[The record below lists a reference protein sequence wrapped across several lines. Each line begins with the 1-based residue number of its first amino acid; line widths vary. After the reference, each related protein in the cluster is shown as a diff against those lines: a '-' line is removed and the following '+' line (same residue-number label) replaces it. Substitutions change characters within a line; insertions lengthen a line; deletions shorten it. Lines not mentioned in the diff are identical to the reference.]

1 MSPVNT
7 RVRTPTENPD
17 ANNSTSLPKHGVVG
31 VVRLG
36 AVGEAVLKIV
46 VANLQEILNLP
57 VDILPARQTPEFAYS
72 DNRKQYHAALI
83 LKKLAESRR
92 PHPRILALVS
102 VDLFIPVL
110 THVFGEAQMGGRA
123 AVVSLHRLKQKEE
136 GGGVSLDIF
145 YERAAKV
152 ALHEVAHTFDLVHC
166 KQPECIM
173 RLSSGPN
180 DLDELPLFFCEYCE
194 AFLKEAYRRYGIQK
208 LHDWSQ

>member
-1 MSPVNT
+1 MNT
-7 RVRTPTENPD
+7 RARTPTENFG
-17 ANNSTSLPKHGVVG
+17 ANNLTSLPKHGVVG
-31 VVRLG
+31 LVRMG

-46 VANLQEILNLP
+46 AANLQMILRVP
-57 VDILPARQTPEFAYS
+57 VDILPARQAPEFAY
-72 DNRKQYHAALI
+72 NVTRKQYHAALI

-123 AVVSLHRLKQKEE
+123 AVVSLHRLRQKEE
-136 GGGVSLDIF
+136 GSRVSLDTF
-145 YERAAKV
+145 YERAVKV

-166 KQPECIM
+166 NQLECIM
-173 RLSSGPN
+173 RFSSGLD

-194 AFLKEAYRRYGIQK
+194 AFLEEAYRRYDIQR
-208 LHDWSQ
+208 LPD

>member
-7 RVRTPTENPD
+7 GGRKPKENPGR
-17 ANNSTSLPKHGVVG
+17 NEYTSLPKHGVVG

-36 AVGEAVLKIV
+36 SVGEAVLNIV
-46 VANLQEILNLP
+46 AANLQEILHVP
-57 VDILPARQTPEFAYS
+57 VDILPTRQTPEFAYS
-72 DNRKQYHAALI
+72 DSRKQYHAALI

-110 THVFGEAQMGGRA
+110 TYVFGEAQMGGRA
-123 AVVSLHRLKQKEE
+123 AVVSIHRLRQKEE
-136 GGGVSLDIF
+136 GSRIALDTF

-166 KQPECIM
+166 SQPECIM
-173 RLSSGPN
+173 RFSSGPS

-194 AFLKEAYRRYGIQK
+194 AFLEEAYRRYDIQR
-208 LHDWSQ
+208 LLE

>member
-7 RVRTPTENPD
+7 RARTLTENPG
-17 ANNSTSLPKHGVVG
+17 ANNSTSPPKHGVIG

-36 AVGEAVLKIV
+36 GVGEAVLKIV
-46 VANLQEILNLP
+46 AANLQEIFHVP

-72 DNRKQYHAALI
+72 DRRKQYHAALI
-83 LKKLAESRR
+83 LKNLAESRR

-123 AVVSLHRLKQKEE
+123 AVVSLHRLKHREE
-136 GGGVSLDIF
+136 GSRASLDTF
-145 YERAAKV
+145 YERAVKV

-166 KQPECIM
+166 RQAECIM
-173 RLSSGPN
+173 RISSGPS

-194 AFLKEAYRRYGIQK
+194 AFLEEAYRRYEIQR
-208 LHDWSQ
+208 LPD

>member
-7 RVRTPTENPD
+7 RARTLTETHG
-17 ANNSTSLPKHGVVG
+17 ANNYTSLPEHGVVG

-36 AVGEAVLKIV
+36 AVGEAVLNIV
-46 VANLQEILNLP
+46 AANLQEIFRVP
-57 VDILPARQTPEFAYS
+57 VDILPSRPAPEFAYS
-72 DNRKQYHAALI
+72 DRRKQYHAALI
-83 LKKLAESRR
+83 LKNLAESRR

-136 GGGVSLDIF
+136 GRRASLDIF
-145 YERAAKV
+145 YDRAVKV

-166 KQPECIM
+166 SQAECIM
-173 RLSSGPN
+173 RVSSGLS
-180 DLDELPLFFCEYCE
+180 DLDALPLFFCEYCQ
-194 AFLKEAYRRYGIQK
+194 AFLEEAYRRYGIQR
-208 LHDWSQ
+208 LPD

>member
-7 RVRTPTENPD
+7 GGRKPTENPGRND
-17 ANNSTSLPKHGVVG
+17 YTSLPKHGVVG

-36 AVGEAVLKIV
+36 TVGEAVLNIV
-46 VANLQEILNLP
+46 AANTQEILHVP
-57 VDILPARQTPEFAYS
+57 VDILPARQSPEFAYS
-72 DNRKQYHAALI
+72 DMRKQYHAALI

-123 AVVSLHRLKQKEE
+123 AVVSLHRLRQKEE
-136 GGGVSLDIF
+136 GSRASLDTF
-145 YERAAKV
+145 YERAVKV
-152 ALHEVAHTFDLVHC
+152 AIHELAHTFDLVHC
-166 KQPECIM
+166 SQDECIM
-173 RLSSGPN
+173 RFSSGLH

-194 AFLKEAYRRYGIQK
+194 AFLEEAYRRYRIQR
-208 LHDWSQ
+208 LPE

>member
-7 RVRTPTENPD
+7 RPGTPTAKPG
-17 ANNSTSLPKHGVVG
+17 ANNSTSIPEHGVVG
-31 VVRLG
+31 VLRLG
-36 AVGEAVLKIV
+36 SVGEAVLNIV
-46 VANLQEILNLP
+46 AANLQEILHLS

-72 DNRKQYHAALI
+72 DSRKQYHAALI
-83 LKKLAESRR
+83 LKKLAESRQ

-123 AVVSLHRLKQKEE
+123 AVVSLHRLRHKAE
-136 GGGVSLDIF
+136 GVRVPLDTY
-145 YERAAKV
+145 YERAVKV

-166 KQPECIM
+166 NQPECIM
-173 RLSSGPN
+173 RFSSGLS

-194 AFLKEAYRRYGIQK
+194 AFLDEAYRRYEIQR
-208 LHDWSQ
+208 LPD

>member
-7 RVRTPTENPD
+7 RGPTPTENSE

-36 AVGEAVLKIV
+36 PVGEAVLDIV
-46 VANLQEILNLP
+46 AANLQEILHLP
-57 VDILPARQTPEFAYS
+57 VDIIPARQTPEFAYN
-72 DNRKQYHAALI
+72 DRRKQYHAALI

-123 AVVSLHRLKQKEE
+123 AVVSVHRLGQKEE
-136 GGGVSLDIF
+136 GSRIPLDTF
-145 YERAAKV
+145 YERAVKV

-166 KQPECIM
+166 NQPECIM
-173 RLSSGPN
+173 RLSSGPS

-194 AFLKEAYRRYGIQK
+194 AFLEEAYRRYEIQR
-208 LHDWSQ
+208 LPE